1 MPCEALSCRREP
13 GLARY
18 CFNALARPSGNSV
31 FLNCRKP
38 VRAWRHRSSASRGGS
53 APMWRPRSGW
63 ESELGPWVKHCAAPD
78 VRVPIL
84 VRHRAAIDQFDE
96 PHPAL
101 HEPPRHQALPS
112 EALRA
117 AAFQTVQL
125 ERRLGLGRQ
134 IEGLR
139 PRSRGS
145 WREARRPGPGRAS
158 GRASPGTGRAG
169 PAPAGRSARTGAVRR
184 RARRSP
190 LHGPSPRPAA
200 SGGATP
206 GPQLPDPGSRRASSA
221 VCCRALDPPG
231 RTRTAARPAAGPAAS
246 WPASGAD
253 LSGAHS

>member
-1 MPCEALSCRREP
+1 
-13 GLARY
+13 
-18 CFNALARPSGNSV
+18 
-31 FLNCRKP
+31 
-38 VRAWRHRSSASRGGS
+38 
-53 APMWRPRSGW
+53 MWRPRSGW

-84 VRHRAAIDQFDE
+84 VRQRAAIDQFDE

-139 PRSRGS
+139 SRSRGS
-145 WREARRPGPGRAS
+145 WREARRLGPGRAS

-200 SGGATP
+200 SGGSTP

-221 VCCRALDPPG
+221 VCRRALDPPG

-253 LSGAHS
+253 AAPRCLSPSGCARSLPARPRREIQVAAILQAQHQPPAPHPLQTPFPMRRQDVRGRHR